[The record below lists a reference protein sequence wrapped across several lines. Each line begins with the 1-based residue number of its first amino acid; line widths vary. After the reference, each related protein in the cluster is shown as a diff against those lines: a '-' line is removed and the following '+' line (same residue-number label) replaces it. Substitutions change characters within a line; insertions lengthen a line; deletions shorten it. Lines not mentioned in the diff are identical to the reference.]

1 MSLQIGAPLLLAA
14 ALLQATLLPRFRVLG
29 GQPDLVVVIV
39 LAWASLDREREGMIW
54 AFIGGVFLDLFSG
67 VPLGVSSL
75 ALVPITYLI
84 GLTEFGLYRANV
96 ILPVVFTAA
105 GALLFHILYALA
117 LQLLVGTQIV
127 WLEVS
132 WFVILPSVF
141 FDLVLIIPALRILGR
156 WYDRLHPRAAGLR

>member
-1 MSLQIGAPLLLAA
+1 MNLQIGAPLMLAA

-54 AFIGGVFLDLFSG
+54 AFVGGVFLDLFSG
-67 VPLGVSSL
+67 APLGVSSL

-84 GLTEFGLYRANV
+84 GLTEFGLYRANI
-96 ILPVVFTAA
+96 ILPIVFTAA
-105 GALLFHILYALA
+105 GALAFHVLYALA
-117 LQLLVGTQIV
+117 LQILVGTQIV
-127 WLEVS
+127 WLEIS

-156 WYDRLHPRAAGLR
+156 WYDRLHPRAGLR